1 MISFNTF
8 QERADIRFAYFV
20 LNEDDLGYVMFEI
33 GHLVGKLGSGHVCVL
48 CKSEVNFPGNIPGIS
63 VKRIV
68 VKLEEAG
75 FELMKE
81 LKAAGYTVNI

>member
-1 MISFNTF
+1 
-8 QERADIRFAYFV
+8 
-20 LNEDDLGYVMFEI
+20 
-33 GHLVGKLGSGHVCVL
+33 
-48 CKSEVNFPGNIPGIS
+48 VNFPGNIPGIS